1 LDSKGL
7 RRLLWS
13 KLSRLKNRLKDN
25 NIELTFNFNYIKDIV
40 SQIKREKVKVD
51 ALSKKILSEITPF
64 ISERVL
70 SGEKNIKLFVEKGG
84 H

>member
-1 LDSKGL
+1 
-7 RRLLWS
+7 LLWS